1 MAPTVPV
8 PVPIPPGPGQE
19 SVWDYPRPP
28 AVEPV
33 GEAVRV
39 EFAGRVVAASTR
51 ALRVLETSH
60 PPTVYI
66 PPDDVDLSL
75 LAETARTS
83 GCEWKGR
90 AVYLDLVA
98 DGRRVPDAAW
108 RYPAPTE
115 RFADLKG
122 YVAFYPGR
130 TDGCWI
136 GDERVE
142 PQPGGFY
149 AGWITSRVVGPF
161 KGEPGTW
168 GW

>member
-1 MAPTVPV
+1 MPT
-8 PVPIPPGPGQE
+8 PIPPAPGQE

-28 AVEPV
+28 AVEAV
-33 GEAVRV
+33 GAPVRV
-39 EFAGRVVAASTR
+39 EFAGRVVAASDA

-60 PPTVYI
+60 PPTIYI
-66 PPDDVDLSL
+66 PPADVDFAL
-75 LAETARTS
+75 LAETPRTS

-98 DGRRVPDAAW
+98 GKRYAADAAW
-108 RYPAPTE
+108 RYPYPTKA
-115 RFADLKG
+115 FAALKDF
-122 YVAFYPGR
+122 VAFYPGR

-136 GDERVE
+136 GDERAE

-149 AGWITSRVVGPF
+149 AGWITSAVVGPF
-161 KGEPGTW
+161 KGAPGTW

>member
-1 MAPTVPV
+1 MPT
-8 PVPIPPGPGQE
+8 PIPPGPGQE

-28 AVEPV
+28 ALVPV
-33 GEAVRV
+33 GAPVRV
-39 EFAGRVVAASTR
+39 EFAGRIVAESAA

-60 PPTVYI
+60 PPTVYL
-66 PPDDVDLSL
+66 PPSDVDLAM

-83 GCEWKGR
+83 GCEWKGH
-90 AVYLDLVA
+90 AVYLDLVW
-98 DGRRVPDAAW
+98 DGRRSEGAAW
-108 RYPAPTE
+108 RYRHPTPA
-115 RFADLKG
+115 FAALRD
-122 YVAFYPGR
+122 YVSFYPGR

-161 KGEPGTW
+161 KGTPGTW